1 MNNQFSNMKWVYNPF
16 EQLAGWRAFGIG
28 IIILCIA
35 TVIGY
40 FGNTVFYGINIKTVP
55 SVTWGRAFFL
65 QGLGLVVTVAVM
77 WITALLS
84 AKHVRFQDIL
94 GTVTLAK
101 YPLVI
106 EVIILSTF
114 SKWMNQITATIMS
127 AGNIQEIME
136 VFNNLTILDYSLF
149 VVLMIVSLLFLV
161 WTIALLYNAFRVSTN
176 LKGGK
181 CALLFIAIMLIS
193 EILINVAISLMY

>member
-1 MNNQFSNMKWVYNPF
+1 MEKQFSNLKWVYNPF
-16 EQLAGWRAFGIG
+16 GQLAGWRAFGIG
-28 IIILCIA
+28 LVILCIA

-40 FGNTVFYGINIKTVP
+40 FGNTVFYGISIKTVP
-55 SVTWGRAFFL
+55 GITWDKAFFL
-65 QGLGLVVTVAVM
+65 QGLGLAVTVTVM

-106 EVIILSTF
+106 EVIILMSF
-114 SKWMNQITATIMS
+114 SKWMNEITGTMMS
-127 AGNIQEIME
+127 AGNIQETME
-136 VFNNLTILDYSLF
+136 VFNNLTLLDYSLF
-149 VVLMIVSLLFLV
+149 VVLIIVTFVFLT

-176 LKGGK
+176 LKGAK

-193 EILINVAISLMY
+193 EILIHVAISLIC

>member
-1 MNNQFSNMKWVYNPF
+1 MNRIWKWVYNPF

-40 FGNTVFYGINIKTVP
+40 FGNTVFYGISIKTVP
-55 SVTWGRAFFL
+55 SVTWDKAFFL
-65 QGLGLVVTVAVM
+65 QGLGLAVTVAVM

-106 EVIILSTF
+106 EVLILMSF
-114 SKWMNQITATIMS
+114 SKWLNELTGMLKS
-127 AGNIQEIME
+127 AGNIQETME
-136 VFNNLTILDYSLF
+136 VFNKLTILDYTLF
-149 VVLMIVSLLFLV
+149 IVLMIVTFGFLA
-161 WTIALLYNAFRVSTN
+161 WTIALLFNAFRVSTN
-176 LKGGK
+176 LKGAK

-193 EILINVAISLMY
+193 EILIHVAIYIIY